1 MLDHARLYE
10 LPKHARQLPDFPA
23 SFFLGS
29 LHFGVDT
36 GSHLTRSP
44 ARSVTMCLLLM
55 ITLLT
60 AASLRATE
68 WGRLGNERTL
78 ERRPVC
84 LCRQFQ
90 RLKSTAAWCALRENN
105 RRLPKFE
112 RPQRQNHTRTSGRP
126 NHPALRLSLPRWCIA
141 TSIDV
146 CTAAARCWSTLTLGV
161 DP

>member
-23 SFFLGS
+23 
-29 LHFGVDT
+29 
-36 GSHLTRSP
+36 
-44 ARSVTMCLLLM
+44 
-55 ITLLT
+55 TLQ
-60 AASLRATE
+60 E

-126 NHPALRLSLPRWCIA
+126 NHPAEVLEYLDFGR
-141 TSIDV
+141 
-146 CTAAARCWSTLTLGV
+146 
-161 DP
+161 